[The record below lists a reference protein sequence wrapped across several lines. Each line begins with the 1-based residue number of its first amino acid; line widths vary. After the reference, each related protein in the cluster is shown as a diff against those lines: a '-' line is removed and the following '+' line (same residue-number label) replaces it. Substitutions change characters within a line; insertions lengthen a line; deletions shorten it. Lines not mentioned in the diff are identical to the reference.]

1 MTEGDDASD
10 DADADETGDD
20 TEIETEV
27 TVETLEER
35 LDEAEEALDA
45 AETEPDLDEVE
56 ATLDGIESDLDGADL
71 PPAED
76 EDETDPADALADRLD
91 DLRGDLDE
99 ARGPYASDVVEA
111 LTEAVSTLEGTR
123 WTEQGIEE
131 VADAVEALAED
142 AGETLDESFAVESA
156 EEAALVG
163 TIEAVASAIETA
175 DLDPDDDAAAIAA
188 LLDAADALSDGIDAA
203 EEWDDLETREQLEA
217 EGFYDVLGHYKD
229 YPPEW
234 AALKE
239 HEQQG
244 NVEMVLLALD
254 SLQSEFMERH
264 CLESLTRMNDAD
276 AFEEMHAR
284 AGKRDKPGIRALGKM
299 AAEEAVDTLVEYVD
313 ADSDPQLQKVTFRAL
328 GEIGSEEATAPL
340 ANKLAPD
347 EELSDEVRPYAAR
360 ALGLIGDTR
369 AVDPLAERIGADD
382 EESVRA
388 AAGWALRQIGTRE
401 ALEAAAEHADD
412 RSYLVQHEAEQAA
425 DALAVEASA

>member
-10 DADADETGDD
+10 ASDADETGDEAD
-20 TEIETEV
+20 IETEV
-27 TVETLEER
+27 TVEGLEER
-35 LDEAEEALDA
+35 LDGAAEALEA
-45 AETEPDLDEVE
+45 AETEADLDDVE
-56 ATLDGIESDLDGADL
+56 ATLDGIADDLESADL
-71 PPAED
+71 PEAED
-76 EDETDPADALADRLD
+76 EDEEDPAEALADRLD
-91 DLRGDLDE
+91 DLRADLDE

-111 LTEAVSTLEGTR
+111 LGGTVSTVEGTR
-123 WTEQGIEE
+123 WTEQGIGE
-131 VADAVEALAED
+131 VADAVGTLAED
-142 AGETLDESFAVESA
+142 AGAALDESFAVEGDD
-156 EEAALVG
+156 EAAAVG
-163 TIEAVASAIETA
+163 TIEAVANAVEAA
-175 DLDPDDDAAAIAA
+175 DLDPDEDAETIAA
-188 LLDAADALSDGIDAA
+188 LVDAADALADALDAA

-244 NVEMVLLALD
+244 NVDMVLLALD
-254 SLQSEFMERH
+254 NLQSDFMERH
-264 CLESLTRMNDAD
+264 CLEALTRMSDAD

-299 AAEEAVDTLVEYVD
+299 AAEEAVETLVEYVD

-340 ANKLAPD
+340 ANKLAPAED
-347 EELSDEVRPYAAR
+347 LSDEVRPYAAR
-360 ALGLIGDTR
+360 ALGLLGDTR
-369 AVDPLAERIGADD
+369 AVEPLAERIAEDD

-401 ALEAAAEHADD
+401 ALEAVAEYEDD

-425 DALAVEASA
+425 EALAVEASA